1 MRKMIR
7 VRQLKIRLDE
17 SLLDAL
23 AKKLKIKKEEI
34 ISVDIIKE
42 SIDSRKK
49 PDIYLVYEVLVNLK
63 DESKIK
69 FDNDIF
75 ISSKAK
81 YTYIPKGNI
90 KLDKRP
96 IIIGAGPSGL
106 FAAYMLCLN
115 GFKPIIVERGK
126 KVEER
131 IIDVNTFFEK
141 GILNEEDNVTFG
153 EGGAGT
159 FSDGKL
165 NTMIKD
171 KENRITFVL
180 ETFHKFGAPKEI
192 LYEAKPHI
200 GTDLLINIIKS
211 MREEIIKL
219 GGEFRF
225 NTCLKD
231 LVISNGRIEKVLLN
245 DYYVDTDIL
254 ILGIGHSAHDTFHML
269 NKYLK
274 MEAKPFALGVRIQH
288 NQKMIDESQYGRVI
302 EKLGPASYKLTYQT
316 KSGRGVYTFC
326 MCPGGYVVNS
336 STKEGYLSINGMS
349 NYKRDTS
356 NANSAIIVTV
366 SPKDFGTNPL
376 DGLNFQKSL
385 EKKAYDIGNGL
396 IPTQLYKDF
405 KENRK
410 SEKFGSVNPVFKGGY
425 TFQDIN
431 LILPEY
437 ICDALKEGIGAF
449 GKKIEGFSND
459 DAIISAIESRTSSPV
474 KILRDDEFESIKGI
488 YPIGEGAGYAG
499 GITSAACD
507 GIKVSEKI
515 MDKYKI

>member
-1 MRKMIR
+1 MIR
-7 VRQLKIRLDE
+7 VRQLKIGLNDSIE
-17 SLLDAL
+17 DAL
-23 AKKLKIKKEEI
+23 SKRLKVNKNEI
-34 ISVDIIKE
+34 IDYSIVKE

-49 PDIYLVYEVLVNLK
+49 PIIYLVYEILVNLK

-69 FDNDIF
+69 LDNDTF
-75 ISSKAK
+75 ISSKEEYSYKAK
-81 YTYIPKGNI
+81 GII

-96 IIIGAGPSGL
+96 IIVGAGPSGL
-106 FAAYMLCLN
+106 FSAYMLALN

-131 IIDVNTFFEK
+131 IEDVNKFFNE

-171 KENRITFVL
+171 PTNRIGFVL
-180 ETFHKFGAPKEI
+180 ETFYKFGAPKEI
-192 LYEAKPHI
+192 LYQAKPHI
-200 GTDLLINIIKS
+200 GTDLLIGVIKS
-211 MREEIIKL
+211 MREEIIRL

-225 NTCLKD
+225 NTRLND
-231 LVISNGRIEKVLLN
+231 LVIENGKISKVLLN
-245 DYYVDTDIL
+245 DEYVDTDIL
-254 ILGIGHSAHDTFHML
+254 ILGIGHSASDTFYML

-288 NQKMIDESQYGRVI
+288 NQKMIDESQYGKTI
-302 EKLGPASYKLTYQT
+302 PKLGPASYKLTYQT
-316 KSGRGVYTFC
+316 SKGRGVYTFC

-336 STKEGYLSINGMS
+336 STNNGYLSINGMS
-349 NYKRDTS
+349 NYKRDS
-356 NANSAIIVTV
+356 KNANSAVIVTV

-376 DGLNFQKSL
+376 DGIEFQKSL
-385 EKKAYDIGNGL
+385 EKKAYDIGLGY

-405 KENRK
+405 KEAK
-410 SEKFGSVNPVFKGGY
+410 ESTSFGSVEPIFKGSY
-425 TFQDIN
+425 TFKDIN
-431 LILPEY
+431 LILPDY
-437 ICDALKEGIGAF
+437 ICDALKEGIDAF
-449 GKKIEGFSND
+449 GMKIKGFNSD
-459 DAIISAIESRTSSPV
+459 DSIISAIESRTSSPV
-474 KILRDDEFESIKGI
+474 KIIRDENFEALEGI

-515 MDKYKI
+515 LDKYKME